1 MQIYHH
7 ETRKCPSAFPVIDQF
22 LWLSIRLKHPN
33 WVAIYNAKGNILPSL
48 LDVLSA
54 EEAVRLCLAD
64 VSKVLGPVA

>member
-1 MQIYHH
+1 M
-7 ETRKCPSAFPVIDQF
+7 PSAFPVIDQF
-22 LWLSIRLKHPN
+22 LWLSVRLKYPN

-64 VSKVLGPVA
+64 VSKVLGPVACL